1 MVTKLFVDTWGWL
14 TLHDRREDQHAT
26 VVKQYQTIRAA
37 GGQVYTTDYVLDE
50 TFTLFFKRLRAEQAK
65 ASMELL
71 LDAFEQDSFYLERI
85 TIERFAATR
94 TLRLKYLDKPRI
106 SFTDLT
112 SMVVMQELGIVTV
125 LTGDAHF
132 LQVGMNFQVVPTNTL
147 LS

>member
-1 MVTKLFVDTWGWL
+1 
-14 TLHDRREDQHAT
+14 
-26 VVKQYQTIRAA
+26 
-37 GGQVYTTDYVLDE
+37 
-50 TFTLFFKRLRAEQAK
+50 
-65 ASMELL
+65 MELL